1 MKAFLVTNERM
12 SKYNTGKR
20 TQRVFAENEQ
30 SAKDYVGETSI
41 NKIVNVEE
49 ISLKDVRLS
58 DLSVAEL
65 FKLLGKD

>member
-1 MKAFLVTNERM
+1 MKAFLVTTERM
-12 SKYNTGKR
+12 SQYNTEKR

-49 ISLKDVRLS
+49 ISLKDVRLN

>member
-1 MKAFLVTNERM
+1 MKAFLVTNEYM
-12 SKYNTGKR
+12 GKYKTGKR

-41 NKIVNVEE
+41 NKIVNIEE
-49 ISLKDVRLS
+49 ISLQDIQLN